1 MKGLASFVLGLVLVV
16 LFASRLGAGAGV
28 CPAVAWSNTLT
39 IELRADWP
47 QAHAVRVGCPTS
59 CGLVLGTPD
68 DEPDTQ
74 TRPLARGSTTVSFE
88 MGAPDSVT
96 ATVLAADGAVLTV
109 AELYLDWVRVGGS
122 TECGGPAEARATVP
136 AP

>member
-1 MKGLASFVLGLVLVV
+1 MRGLAAFVVGLVLVV
-16 LFASRLGAGAGV
+16 LLASRWGAGAGA

-39 IELRADWP
+39 IELGADRP
-47 QAHAVRVGCPTS
+47 AAHAVRVDCPTP

-68 DEPDTQ
+68 DGPDTH
-74 TRPLARGSTTVSFE
+74 TRPLARGDTTVSFE
-88 MGAPDSVT
+88 MAAPDSVT

-109 AELYLDWVRVGGS
+109 AELDLDWVRVGGS

-136 AP
+136 RA